1 MSLNQSSITELILEA
16 KKKAY
21 EEIGNVD
28 APTPPPEV
36 VWPVTCDVKPGLEGA
51 VAAGSMIGF
60 VDGARGDLVYR
71 GYNIFDLCA
80 HSTFEEVSYLL
91 MFGNLPTQ
99 SELDDFTR
107 QLREKMNI
115 LEPTRQMFDVLPVDS
130 LHPMKLLEVAMIG
143 ADAEDSKAA
152 GEGSDDQL
160 QAAYRV
166 IAQMTTATG
175 MIARKRKNLPLVE
188 PDPQLS
194 LAGNLLYTMTGE
206 KPDATATRL
215 MDVAL
220 ILHADHGMNAS
231 TFTAMVVTSTLSD
244 MYFAM
249 SGGLGSLK
257 GPLHGGANEA
267 VLYDL
272 EEIGSPDNVD
282 AWFEEA
288 QKNRRKVMGMGHR
301 VYKAYDPRARVL
313 KPLAE
318 AFSREHPDVRQLL
331 ETAGKLEHVA
341 VEAMGDKNIF
351 PNVDFY
357 SGLLY
362 KAMGIET
369 VMFTPLF
376 AASRV
381 SGWVA
386 RCMEYRENN
395 RIFRPR
401 GIYTGN
407 VDCQYVEMAKR

>member
-1 MSLNQSSITELILEA
+1 MSLDQSTITELILEA

-21 EEIGNVD
+21 EEIGNVE
-28 APTPPPEV
+28 APTPPAEV
-36 VWPVTCDVKPGLEGA
+36 AWPVNCDVKPGLEGA
-51 VAAGSMIGF
+51 VAAGSKIGF
-60 VDGARGDLVYR
+60 VDGVRGALVYR
-71 GYNIFDLCA
+71 GYDIFDLCA

-91 MFGNLPTQ
+91 MFGTLPTKL
-99 SELDDFTR
+99 ELEQFTQQVR
-107 QLREKMNI
+107 SRMSI
-115 LEPTRQMFDVLPVDS
+115 LESTRKMYEVLPVNS

-143 ADAEDSKAA
+143 ADAEDSKA
-152 GEGSDDQL
+152 GEKEIDDL

-166 IAQMTTATG
+166 IGQMTTATG

-188 PDPQLS
+188 PDPDLS

-206 KPDATATRL
+206 KPDEISTRL
-215 MDVAL
+215 MDIAL

-282 AWFEEA
+282 SWFKEA

-313 KPLAE
+313 KPLAD
-318 AFSREHPDVRQLL
+318 AYSHQYPDIRQLL
-331 ETAGKLEHVA
+331 DTAEKLEKVA
-341 VEAMGDKNIF
+341 VEAMGDKMIF

-362 KAMGIET
+362 RAMGIET
-369 VMFTPLF
+369 LMFTPLF

-386 RCMEYRENN
+386 RCMEYKENN

-401 GIYTGN
+401 GIYTGET
-407 VDCQYVEMAKR
+407 DLHYVAMKDR

>member
-1 MSLNQSSITELILEA
+1 MSLDQSSITELILAA

-28 APTPPPEV
+28 APTPPAEV
-36 VWPVTCDVKPGLEGA
+36 AWPVDCEVKPGLEGA
-51 VAAGSMIGF
+51 VAAGSKIGF
-60 VDGARGDLVYR
+60 VDGARGALVYR
-71 GYNIFDLCA
+71 GYDIFDLCA

-99 SELDDFTR
+99 SELDDFSK
-107 QLREKMNI
+107 QLRVRMNI
-115 LEPTRQMFDVLPVDS
+115 LEPTRQMFDVLPVDA

-143 ADAEDSKAA
+143 AHAEDSKA
-152 GEGSDDQL
+152 GGDEIDEL

-166 IAQMTTATG
+166 IGQMTTATG

-188 PDPQLS
+188 PDPELS

-206 KPDATATRL
+206 KPDETATRL

-244 MYFAM
+244 LYFAM

-272 EEIGSPDNVD
+272 EEIGSPENVD

-288 QKNRRKVMGMGHR
+288 RKNRRKVMGMGHR

-318 AFSREHPDVRQLL
+318 AFSRQYPDIRQLL
-331 ETAGKLEHVA
+331 ETAEKLEKVA
-341 VEAMGDKNIF
+341 VEAMGDKQIF

-362 KAMGIET
+362 RAMGIET
-369 VMFTPLF
+369 LMFTPIF

-401 GIYTGN
+401 GVYTGEI
-407 VDCQYVEMAKR
+407 DLHYVAMADR